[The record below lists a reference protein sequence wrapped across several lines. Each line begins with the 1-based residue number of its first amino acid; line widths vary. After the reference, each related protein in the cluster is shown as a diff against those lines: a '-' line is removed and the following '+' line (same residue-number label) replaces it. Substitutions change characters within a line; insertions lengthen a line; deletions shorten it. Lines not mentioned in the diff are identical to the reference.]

1 MRAIGLRR
9 VSRLAGLLAVA
20 AAAALAAAH
29 LQHQPVA
36 SIAPAV
42 LVKEAPADALARELA
57 RCRSIGIAAKD
68 DGACEA
74 AWAENRRRFFT
85 YTPSPTQ
92 NPEAK

>member
-1 MRAIGLRR
+1 MRAIGLRS
-9 VSRLAGLLAVA
+9 VSRLAGLLAVG

-29 LQHQPVA
+29 FRHLPAA
-36 SIAPAV
+36 SIDPAI
-42 LVKEAPADALARELA
+42 LVKEAPTDPLASELA
-57 RCRSIGIAAKD
+57 RCRSSGIAAKD
-68 DGACEA
+68 NATCEA